1 MAKVDTWQV
10 ETPLSHSCSPL
21 HNALVLQIPS
31 VGIGGAG
38 LERRPQ
44 LRVRMGGA
52 DDTTPGDGHCSSSPC
67 PRLCDFRTFIG
78 AASGAVACRG
88 KEQCCSWST
97 WRQELGHLWTF
108 LYIPSLLQ
116 RRLAG
121 NFATNPCEQ
130 ALSQVSAEQG
140 RGLLSYPNHFAS
152 IIIIMLCLLSCA
164 LKKCGASVVLVYCLS

>member
-1 MAKVDTWQV
+1 MNLCGKGCSQI
-10 ETPLSHSCSPL
+10 ETPLSHSYSPL

-31 VGIGGAG
+31 VGRDGAG
-38 LERRPQ
+38 LEHRPQ

-52 DDTTPGDGHCSSSPC
+52 DDTTPGDGHVSTPASPC
-67 PRLCDFRTFIG
+67 PRLCDFHTFIG
-78 AASGAVACRG
+78 AASGAVACWG

-97 WRQELGHLWTF
+97 WRQEL
-108 LYIPSLLQ
+108 IPSLLQ

-140 RGLLSYPNHFAS
+140 RALLSHPNHFAS

>member
-1 MAKVDTWQV
+1 MQ
-10 ETPLSHSCSPL
+10 LL
-21 HNALVLQIPS
+21 
-31 VGIGGAG
+31 AG
-38 LERRPQ
+38 ER
-44 LRVRMGGA
+44 
-52 DDTTPGDGHCSSSPC
+52 S
-67 PRLCDFRTFIG
+67 G
-78 AASGAVACRG
+78 AALGAHGGRNLATCG
-88 KEQCCSWST
+88 
-97 WRQELGHLWTF
+97 LF